1 MVAPVHTAQINLWGR
16 MLGAVTWLEDRGHA
30 VFQYD
35 PEFMGGT
42 LDVSP
47 LRMGLP
53 EARRGPGIFEFSQLA
68 PQTYHGLP
76 GLLADSLPDKFGNAI
91 IDAWLARNGRDPRA
105 FSPVER
111 LCYTGVRGMGALEY
125 QPATSGRFEES
136 VDVDI
141 AGLVELVQEAMAAR
155 QALDVSLGSVDHENA
170 EALLD
175 ILRVGTS
182 AGGARPK
189 AVIAMNDQ
197 GRVISGQAD
206 VPPGFDY
213 WILKFDGVSD
223 MELGKPQ
230 EFGRIEYAYH
240 LMAQEAGIQMTE
252 SRLLEENGRA
262 HFMTRRFDRDRRGKL
277 HMQSLCGIAHYDFNM
292 AGAYGYEQAFQVMR
306 SLGLPKQ
313 EALEQYRRMVFN
325 VVARNQDD
333 HTKNIAFLMD
343 PTGQWRLS
351 PAFDVTYSHNPG
363 GKWTSQHQMSIA
375 GKRDGFTRKD
385 LLEVGRSIGLPR
397 DGEGV
402 IDEVCEAV
410 NRWRDFAA
418 HAGLSASATDRI
430 AGQHRLED
438 ISSKPGS
445 ATRHLQ
451 QKP

>member
-1 MVAPVHTAQINLWGR
+1 
-16 MLGAVTWLEDRGHA
+16 
-30 VFQYD
+30 
-35 PEFMGGT
+35 
-42 LDVSP
+42 
-47 LRMGLP
+47 
-53 EARRGPGIFEFSQLA
+53 
-68 PQTYHGLP
+68 
-76 GLLADSLPDKFGNAI
+76 
-91 IDAWLARNGRDPRA
+91 
-105 FSPVER
+105 
-111 LCYTGVRGMGALEY
+111 MGALEY